1 MTKPLGQLSQTE
13 KSEKPEKRETY
24 WTKTEKETSKETY
37 GCEILVENGAPA
49 DVMTKDAPTDAS
61 IITYTVDGKEHQ
73 DLTRGSRVKLFDMY
87 YDKFTNV
94 KRIEYGQGT
103 IKPSLWGYSSG
114 TAAPKKKKRK

>member
-24 WTKTEKETSKETY
+24 WTPTEKESLKETY
-37 GCEILVENGAPA
+37 GTEILVENGSSA
-49 DVMTKDAPTDAS
+49 DVMTKEAPTDAS
-61 IITYTVDGKEHQ
+61 IVTYLVDGKEHQ
-73 DLTRGSRVKLFDMY
+73 DLTRGSRVKIFDMY

-103 IKPSLWGYSSG
+103 IKPSLWGYSRE
-114 TAAPKKKKRK
+114 TAPKKKKRK

>member
-13 KSEKPEKRETY
+13 KSEKPEKRDTY
-24 WTKTEKETSKETY
+24 WTSTEKESLRESY
-37 GCEILVENGAPA
+37 GTEILVENGAPA
-49 DVMTKDAPTDAS
+49 DVQTKDAPTDAS
-61 IITYTVDGKEHQ
+61 IVTYTVDGKEHQ

-103 IKPSLWGYSSG
+103 IKPSLWGYNSG

>member
-13 KSEKPEKRETY
+13 KSDKPEKKETY
-24 WTKTEKETSKETY
+24 WTSTEKESLKETY
-37 GCEILVENGAPA
+37 GTEILVENGSTS
-49 DVMTKDAPTDAS
+49 DVMTKEAPTDAS
-61 IITYTVDGKEHQ
+61 IVTYTVDGIEHQ

-103 IKPSLWGYSSG
+103 IKPSLWGYSSE
-114 TAAPKKKKRK
+114 AEPKKKKRK

>member
-24 WTKTEKETSKETY
+24 WTPTEKESLKEMY
-37 GCEILVENGAPA
+37 GTEILVENGSSA
-49 DVMTKDAPTDAS
+49 DVMTKEAPTDAS
-61 IITYTVDGKEHQ
+61 IVTYSVAGKEHQ

-94 KRIEYGQGT
+94 KRIDYGQGM
-103 IKPSLWGYSSG
+103 IKPSLWGYSSE
-114 TAAPKKKKRK
+114 TAPKKKKRK

>member
-13 KSEKPEKRETY
+13 KSDKPEKRETY
-24 WTKTEKETSKETY
+24 WTSTEKESLKESY
-37 GCEILVENGAPA
+37 GTEILVENGSSA
-49 DVMTKDAPTDAS
+49 DVMTKEAPTDAS
-61 IITYTVDGKEHQ
+61 IVTYLVDGKEHQ

-103 IKPSLWGYSSG
+103 IKPSLWGYSG
-114 TAAPKKKKRK
+114 EAAPKKKKRK